1 MGYSVNEQ
9 LQIIC
14 GALQKVWKTPFVNDG
29 LPSGKDS
36 VVWFRQFIGETWEK
50 LNHPCSF
57 QVIEQAFS
65 YLQSREHALNPDEFV
80 LLHGDAHGGNT
91 LETLSGDG
99 FKLID
104 PDGIFYEEAY
114 DLGVLMREWV
124 SEYEQDPMKEGKKR
138 CAYLHHLT
146 GVCEQAIWEWGYI
159 QMVSTAFVMLQIGQE
174 EIGHKMLRIAE
185 CWTEGTADILC

>member
-1 MGYSVNEQ
+1 M
-9 LQIIC
+9 
-14 GALQKVWKTPFVNDG
+14 
-29 LPSGKDS
+29 
-36 VVWFRQFIGETWEK
+36 
-50 LNHPCSF
+50 NHPCSF

-114 DLGVLMREWV
+114 DLGVHYARM
-124 SEYEQDPMKEGKKR
+124 G
-138 CAYLHHLT
+138 
-146 GVCEQAIWEWGYI
+146 
-159 QMVSTAFVMLQIGQE
+159 
-174 EIGHKMLRIAE
+174 
-185 CWTEGTADILC
+185 

>member
-1 MGYSVNEQ
+1 
-9 LQIIC
+9 
-14 GALQKVWKTPFVNDG
+14 
-29 LPSGKDS
+29 
-36 VVWFRQFIGETWEK
+36 
-50 LNHPCSF
+50 
-57 QVIEQAFS
+57 
-65 YLQSREHALNPDEFV
+65 
-80 LLHGDAHGGNT
+80 
-91 LETLSGDG
+91 
-99 FKLID
+99 
-104 PDGIFYEEAY
+104 
-114 DLGVLMREWV
+114 MREWV